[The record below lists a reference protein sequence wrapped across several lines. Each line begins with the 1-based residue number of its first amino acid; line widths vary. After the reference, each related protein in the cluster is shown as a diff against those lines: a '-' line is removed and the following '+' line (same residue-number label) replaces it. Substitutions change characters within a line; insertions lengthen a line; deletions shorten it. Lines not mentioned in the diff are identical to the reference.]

1 MLQPRVCFQ
10 SQKSKKFIAEILLK
24 LALSTNQSIN
34 QSTKKFYQMFETT
47 CILMFLCSVFP
58 QTSIV
63 TQHITIALWNINY
76 SLFIYLSY
84 YCCLRRHIKVII
96 DVYADILKHLL
107 KVLFQDLSISLCTH
121 LLLINIFTCHMHLWL
136 KFFCLF
142 CIHEDEYHYLVHCNQ
157 FSRRILLTTLR
168 HIPCN
173 MRYMTWN
180 NETMLWNSNILP
192 INAQSKVSKVKKLCW
207 VIRNLIDCQ
216 SSRHYSQKTLEHEFH
231 KNFGAWVSQKFWSMS
246 FIKKNWN
253 MSFIKILEHEFHTHT
268 PRPAPGENLSVISIF
283 CNFCMYYYIYVLL

>member
-1 MLQPRVCFQ
+1 
-10 SQKSKKFIAEILLK
+10 
-24 LALSTNQSIN
+24 
-34 QSTKKFYQMFETT
+34 MFETT

-180 NETMLWNSNILP
+180 NVMKFKHIANQCSV
-192 INAQSKVSKVKKLCW
+192 QSF
-207 VIRNLIDCQ
+207 Q
-216 SSRHYSQKTLEHEFH
+216 SQKIVLSH
-231 KNFGAWVSQKFWSMS
+231 QKF
-246 FIKKNWN
+246 N
-253 MSFIKILEHEFHTHT
+253 
-268 PRPAPGENLSVISIF
+268 RLSVIQA
-283 CNFCMYYYIYVLL
+283 L